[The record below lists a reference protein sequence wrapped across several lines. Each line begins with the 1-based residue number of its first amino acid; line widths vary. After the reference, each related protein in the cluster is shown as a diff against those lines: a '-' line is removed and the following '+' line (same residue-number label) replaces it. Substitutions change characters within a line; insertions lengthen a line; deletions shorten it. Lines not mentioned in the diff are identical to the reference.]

1 MTGIRP
7 TAGVLARLQVLAAV
21 AALGL
26 AATACGSSGDEGTAT
41 AGSEPT
47 TEASAAADSAA
58 AATGTSTGGAADQGS
73 SMTASEGAG
82 SSSTTEQPAVEGG
95 LGVGPDGLQLIDGAR
110 ITQLPFGTSRDEVF
124 TILEEVLGVSPTVTP
139 SSPECGNQADEQ
151 LLWPGQLSVDI
162 RDDQMISWQLDQGS
176 PLTTVSG
183 VGLGSTRAEVESSIV
198 IMVDESSLG
207 TEFATEGTGEG
218 GGMGGLLTGPEDTGT
233 VTELW
238 AGEICVFR

>member
-1 MTGIRP
+1 MTGDRP
-7 TAGVLARLQVLAAV
+7 TTGVRARALAAV
-21 AALGL
+21 AALAL

-41 AGSEPT
+41 AGSEST
-47 TEASAAADSAA
+47 TEASAAGADSAG
-58 AATGTSTGGAADQGS
+58 TGTSTSGAADQGS
-73 SMTASEGAG
+73 STTANGGAG
-82 SSSTTEQPAVEGG
+82 SSSTTEPPAVEGG
-95 LGVGPDGLQLIDGAR
+95 LGVGPDGLQLIDGAH

-124 TILEEVLGVSPTVTP
+124 TVLEEVLGVSPTVTP

-162 RDDQMISWQLDQGS
+162 RDDQMISWQLDRES

-207 TEFATEGTGEG
+207 TEFATEGSGEG

>member
-1 MTGIRP
+1 MTGFRP
-7 TAGVLARLQVLAAV
+7 TTAARAWVRALAAV

-26 AATACGSSGDEGTAT
+26 ASTACGSSGDEGTAT

-47 TEASAAADSAA
+47 TEASAATDSTASSG
-58 AATGTSTGGAADQGS
+58 GTSDGADQGS
-73 SMTASEGAG
+73 STTASAVAG
-82 SSSTTEQPAVEGG
+82 SSSTTEAAAVEGG
-95 LGVGPDGLQLIDGAR
+95 LGVGPDGLQLIDGAH

-124 TILEEVLGVSPTVTP
+124 TVLEEVLGVSPTVTP

-198 IMVDESSLG
+198 IQVDETSLG
-207 TEFATEGTGEG
+207 TEFATEGSGEG

>member
-1 MTGIRP
+1 MTG
-7 TAGVLARLQVLAAV
+7 LAPARMRALAAV
-21 AALGL
+21 LALGF
-26 AATACGSSGDEGTAT
+26 AATACGSSSNEGTAT
-41 AGSEPT
+41 VGSDAT
-47 TEASAAADSAA
+47 TEASAAASGSSAA
-58 AATGTSTGGAADQGS
+58 ASTGSTAEADAS
-73 SMTASEGAG
+73 TTASGGAT
-82 SSSTTEQPAVEGG
+82 SSSTTAPVVEGG

-110 ITQLPFGTSRDEVF
+110 ITQLPFGTGKDEVF
-124 TILEEVLGVSPTVTP
+124 TFLEEVLGASPTVTE

-162 RDDQMISWQLDQGS
+162 RDDQMISWQLAQGS
-176 PLTTVSG
+176 PITTVSG

-198 IMVDESSLG
+198 IMVDETSLG

-218 GGMGGLLTGPEDTGT
+218 GGMGGLLTGPEPTGT